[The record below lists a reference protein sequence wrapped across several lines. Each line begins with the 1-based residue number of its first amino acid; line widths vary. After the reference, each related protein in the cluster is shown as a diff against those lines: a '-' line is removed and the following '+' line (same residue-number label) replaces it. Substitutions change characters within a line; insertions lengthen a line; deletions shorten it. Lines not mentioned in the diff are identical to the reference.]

1 MSYFWQSEKF
11 VEPINELESELSWW
25 VKLTTVRP
33 SCTYYFG
40 PFSYQTE
47 AIAAQTGYIKDLQEE
62 RASVISIEI
71 NQEQPKMLTISE
83 EIC

>member
-11 VEPINELESELSWW
+11 VEPINELESGLSWW
-25 VKLTTVRP
+25 VKLKTVRP

-40 PFSYQTE
+40 PFSHQTE
-47 AIAAQTGYIKDLQEE
+47 AISAQTGYIKDLQEE
-62 RASVISIEI
+62 RASVVSIEI